1 MLQLSYNYCIKPFKR
16 GHHSRMF
23 KVEFC
28 LFCSIMFYS
37 EYLVQSNG
45 PLEVMASFRPKGA
58 YAVYAF

>member
-1 MLQLSYNYCIKPFKR
+1 
-16 GHHSRMF
+16 MF